1 MWLLLVGTGY
11 NAIAHV
17 EGGLPYHAF
26 VFPGVVVM
34 AALFG
39 GMLTAIGTVYDR
51 EFGMLRLMLASPAG
65 VPAVLGGRAVAAAL
79 VGLVQGAIVLA
90 CAPLVVS
97 VTARQLGAAVG
108 ALALASASSAVL
120 GLLVAARLRSV
131 ENFAGVINVVLFPL
145 LFVSG
150 ALYPTGGMPLAL
162 RILALINPVT
172 YQVDLMRHA
181 LGQPAEL
188 GRRGRG
194 RAARYNGTGV
204 RAHGTAVRSGAAI
217 SGTGGDTGRESWKRA
232 AGNGGGREN
241 HVGPTR
247 ARARAAPD
255 GRSSHFRILLP
266 TGARPAHQLPFLLE
280 PRSKGLLERASG
292 RHRRLDHE
300 VPAPPK
306 QATTRVPV
314 HLTVLARSLA
324 GGEARGVPPNRGGVG
339 A

>member
-1 MWLLLVGTGY
+1 MSAWSAVVGIVARDLARTTRQTSRLLGGLARPFMWLLLVGTGY

-34 AALFG
+34 ATLFG

-79 VGLVQGAIVLA
+79 VGLVQGTIVLA

-97 VTARQLGAAVG
+97 VTARQLGAALG

-188 GRRGRG
+188 G
-194 RAARYNGTGV
+194 
-204 RAHGTAVRSGAAI
+204 
-217 SGTGGDTGRESWKRA
+217 A
-232 AGNGGGREN
+232 AGD
-241 HVGPTR
+241 VVV
-247 ARARAAPD
+247 
-255 GRSSHFRILLP
+255 LL
-266 TGARPAHQLPFLLE
+266 G
-280 PRSKGLLERASG
+280 
-292 RHRRLDHE
+292 
-300 VPAPPK
+300 
-306 QATTRVPV
+306 TTALAFG
-314 HLTVLARSLA
+314 LTVLLFDPEQRFLGRVEAPAARRGSEQPGMGA
-324 GGEARGVPPNRGGVG
+324 AARTM
-339 A
+339 